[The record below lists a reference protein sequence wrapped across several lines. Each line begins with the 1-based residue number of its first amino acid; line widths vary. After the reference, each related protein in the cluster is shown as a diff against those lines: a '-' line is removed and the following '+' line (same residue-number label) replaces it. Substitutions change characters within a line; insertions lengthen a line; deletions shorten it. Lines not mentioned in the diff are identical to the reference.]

1 MVSGLRHVS
10 LCCCVGRGP
19 GTLPGVV
26 GNCSV
31 GSPMRK
37 FSCALPR
44 GSAVVAERQGEGS
57 EWLDHAQP
65 HFGAGA
71 ACSHPGMLWG
81 LCKQDL
87 HGVGVLMPCSVP
99 VQSRLDRT
107 VNLINN
113 GKSSWLLRCLLRE
126 RSLFRHI
133 QPLARPLAASFLLHF
148 PPWWPRGWEQR
159 EPLPASSLS
168 FLKAP
173 CLLL

>member
-1 MVSGLRHVS
+1 
-10 LCCCVGRGP
+10 
-19 GTLPGVV
+19 
-26 GNCSV
+26 
-31 GSPMRK
+31 
-37 FSCALPR
+37 
-44 GSAVVAERQGEGS
+44 
-57 EWLDHAQP
+57 
-65 HFGAGA
+65 
-71 ACSHPGMLWG
+71 MLWG

-87 HGVGVLMPCSVP
+87 HGAGVLMPRSAP
-99 VQSRLDRT
+99 VQSRLDHT

-148 PPWWPRGWEQR
+148 PPWWPCRWEQR